1 VIIGATGAKRFVL
14 LSSPGEQSSKT
25 IARIDPAIHLSKKGW
40 MPGSTL
46 AAVLS
51 GCSPGHDAEIVA
63 RAFVTDSVA

>member
-1 VIIGATGAKRFVL
+1 
-14 LSSPGEQSSKT
+14 LSLPGEQSLKA
-25 IARIDPAIHLSKKGW
+25 IARVDPAIHLSKKSW
-40 MPGSTL
+40 MPGSSL